1 MPNVELGFDTCL
13 KRTKQAEPTLVVQV
27 VPPEVSP
34 PRGPSCPGGP
44 LSSTPPSATG
54 TRREQMDVAYLSA
67 MAALVGSV
75 EPPLHRLKL
84 PGAAEERLDS
94 SAGSAQSL
102 AELHS
107 RVDHG
112 ANVTVLQNH
121 SSVLPSS
128 PDGNIHH
135 GTGQVVGANYLVG
148 EQHAKHRVDSAQQ
161 AVAKIRLLPRLYRV
175 DVRGSEDV
183 HTGEP
188 HRQ

>member
-44 LSSTPPSATG
+44 LSYTPPSATG

-67 MAALVGSV
+67 MAAL
-75 EPPLHRLKL
+75 
-84 PGAAEERLDS
+84 
-94 SAGSAQSL
+94 
-102 AELHS
+102 LHS

-121 SSVLPSS
+121 SSVPPSS
-128 PDGNIHH
+128 PDRNIHH

-148 EQHAKHRVDSAQQ
+148 EQHAKHGVDPAQ
-161 AVAKIRLLPRLYRV
+161 
-175 DVRGSEDV
+175 
-183 HTGEP
+183 
-188 HRQ
+188 

>member
-1 MPNVELGFDTCL
+1 MAVRFGLYGVEI
-13 KRTKQAEPTLVVQV
+13 
-27 VPPEVSP
+27 
-34 PRGPSCPGGP
+34 
-44 LSSTPPSATG
+44 
-54 TRREQMDVAYLSA
+54 
-67 MAALVGSV
+67 
-75 EPPLHRLKL
+75 
-84 PGAAEERLDS
+84 
-94 SAGSAQSL
+94 
-102 AELHS
+102 ELHS

-128 PDGNIHH
+128 PDGDIHH